1 MIESLKPFKLNPSKP
16 SPVVPSST
24 IGMSPVT
31 SVSSGGSFSIGPPQ
45 QVSTGASLSTDYP
58 TLTVIR
64 STFNN
69 ASTANPAAPAES
81 CPKFNVNHGHEMPSN
96 KTAEQKENIISE
108 LLREQK
114 AEGILK
120 NLVGPLAASIIRGLV
135 EINDLSSQIQDQMS
149 HVKALEK
156 TIEVS
161 KPRRNVYLIV

>member
-31 SVSSGGSFSIGPPQ
+31 SVSSGGSFSIGPQ

-58 TLTVIR
+58 TLT
-64 STFNN
+64 
-69 ASTANPAAPAES
+69 ES

-96 KTAEQKENIISE
+96 KTTEQKENIISE

-135 EINDLSSQIQDQMS
+135 EINDLSSQVQDQKS
-149 HVKALEK
+149 HLKALEK

-161 KPRRNVYLIV
+161 KPRRNVYITV